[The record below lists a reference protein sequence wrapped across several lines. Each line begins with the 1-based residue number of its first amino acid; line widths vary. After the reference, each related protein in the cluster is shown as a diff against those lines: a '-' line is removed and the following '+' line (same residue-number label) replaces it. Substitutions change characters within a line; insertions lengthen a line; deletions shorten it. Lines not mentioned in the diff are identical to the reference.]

1 MSRIASNLQVVISL
15 IEKVS
20 LEVGGQVKLLA
31 VSKTQSSEIIREAY
45 AAGQHRFA
53 ENYLQEAMAKMAELN
68 DLAIEWHFI
77 GPLQANKTK
86 YVSESF
92 AWVHSIDR
100 EKIARRLAE
109 ARPSNLPPLN
119 ICVQVNIS
127 DEDTKS
133 GVAPEEAQ
141 ALCEAVAA
149 FPNLHLRGL
158 MTIGR
163 PHLSEPE
170 QRSQFHAMK
179 ALFDQLNASGLQMDT
194 LSMGM
199 TDDMRAAV
207 LEGATMVRVGSAIF
221 GARPRGY
228 IPLS

>member
-15 IEKVS
+15 IDKVS
-20 LEVGGQVKLLA
+20 HEVGGQVKLLA
-31 VSKTQSSEIIREAY
+31 VSKTQSPEIIREAY

-53 ENYLQEAMAKMAELN
+53 ENYLQEAITKMAELN

-86 YVSESF
+86 PVAESF

-100 EKIARRLAE
+100 EKIARRLSE
-109 ARPSNLPPLN
+109 ARPANLPPLN
-119 ICVQVNIS
+119 VCVQVNIS

-133 GVAPEEAQ
+133 GIAPEEAQ
-141 ALCEAVAA
+141 ALCETVAA
-149 FPNLHLRGL
+149 LPNLHLRGL

-163 PHLSEPE
+163 PHLNELE

-179 ALFDQLNASGLQMDT
+179 VLFDQLNASGLQMDT

-221 GARPRGY
+221 GARPRGHT
-228 IPLS
+228 PLS